1 MRRDIF
7 THKRVALVGLV
18 LAMALLVI
26 SMIGFN
32 GTKDTDSIAE
42 DVSVKVE
49 KRLRLL
55 DRYIDET
62 LKADPGNLPV
72 PEKIPED
79 MVIYL
84 YVNDSLVSWNNQF
97 PILNDRISVKMPF
110 ERMMPANNRIK
121 SPLTDIT
128 EDPEYMNLGSKWY
141 IVKAVEGNRSNKA
154 IAGLEIKNSLMED
167 ISRNDNG
174 TNARL
179 RIPKRY
185 SVSPVAETNGSA
197 VEIDGRPVFKISY
210 DPVRQNIYFDH
221 STLRWFALM
230 LFVSAMMIFLA
241 GHRTLKAY
249 FTVMPLLTVMM
260 TVSYIWGQR
269 MNGTASIF
277 SPVLFADGVFFSLG
291 ALLIVNTYITL
302 CCACTFL
309 VRGRI
314 TRALTS
320 DREGTRGRL
329 AVFGTLMLAATIL
342 TGIYIHLTL
351 DSLLNNSNI
360 SLELYMAG
368 DKLFY
373 SIIIYLSYTG
383 LLLCMLLQLHMLRPV
398 IHEFTGIRINLLTR
412 KPLIIFAFIIALYF
426 SLMSS
431 THGLMKEKDRATVWA
446 NRLAVERDLGLEL
459 QLRSVEDN
467 IISDQLISYMSVMEN
482 SSGMI
487 LNRITEYYLNRT
499 RQTYNISVMVFRE
512 GDNTGEAILQDI
524 IHNGEPIAEDSRFV
538 FISDIYGRNTYA
550 GIFMYYIPGQGVN
563 RMILQIEPNSNKED
577 TGYSRILG
585 RFRQPGDVNIPSH
598 YSYAKYKGGRIASY
612 KGNFPYPTVP
622 DRFNNVIVDNDEI
635 TVHRDKGNV
644 HFIARIGTEE
654 TIVIT
659 RPHRSILTYLTSF
672 SYLFFTFLL
681 LIFIFPQRR
690 EKRNLFRSHYFRTR
704 INIILFT
711 MSFLILSSMAVVSIL
726 FVYKRNEKNMF
737 NLMSSKVS
745 TVQGLIEDR
754 TGYVQDWNEL
764 AVPAFATVLK
774 ETGNATKSDITLYT
788 PGGKVFRSTSP
799 EVFEKLIIGSR
810 IDQEAFH
817 NIRNRNQR
825 FYINRE
831 SVAGYKFWTLYAP
844 LLNEHGDI
852 IAIMGI
858 PYTDANYDFR
868 SEALF
873 HASLLINLFIILLV
887 VSLFIS
893 TRIVNTMFTPLMEM
907 GKKMI
912 NADINTLEH
921 IGYDGDD
928 EISTL
933 VDAYNRMVKELKDST
948 RKLAQAERDKAW
960 SQMARQVAHEIKNPL
975 TPIKLE
981 IQRLIRLKQNGNP
994 KWEEKFEQVA
1004 AVVLEHIQILS
1015 DTANDFSTFAKLYT
1029 EAPVLIDLDK
1039 TLKDQLVIFDNKD
1052 NIKFTYI
1059 GMENAFVMAPKPQL
1073 IRVFVNL
1080 ITNAVQAIE
1089 IMQNEKAEHG
1099 EEQVQGHIIICL
1111 RNSTRDGYYDIVF
1124 DDNGPGVKGENLD
1137 KLFTPNFTTK
1147 SGGTGLGLAICR
1159 NIIEKCDGEIHY
1171 QKSFGLGGASFSI
1184 TIPKD
1189 ESLQGLQ

>member
-1 MRRDIF
+1 
-7 THKRVALVGLV
+7 
-18 LAMALLVI
+18 
-26 SMIGFN
+26 
-32 GTKDTDSIAE
+32 
-42 DVSVKVE
+42 
-49 KRLRLL
+49 
-55 DRYIDET
+55 
-62 LKADPGNLPV
+62 
-72 PEKIPED
+72 
-79 MVIYL
+79 
-84 YVNDSLVSWNNQF
+84 
-97 PILNDRISVKMPF
+97 
-110 ERMMPANNRIK
+110 
-121 SPLTDIT
+121 
-128 EDPEYMNLGSKWY
+128 
-141 IVKAVEGNRSNKA
+141 
-154 IAGLEIKNSLMED
+154 
-167 ISRNDNG
+167 
-174 TNARL
+174 
-179 RIPKRY
+179 
-185 SVSPVAETNGSA
+185 
-197 VEIDGRPVFKISY
+197 
-210 DPVRQNIYFDH
+210 
-221 STLRWFALM
+221 
-230 LFVSAMMIFLA
+230 
-241 GHRTLKAY
+241 
-249 FTVMPLLTVMM
+249 
-260 TVSYIWGQR
+260 
-269 MNGTASIF
+269 
-277 SPVLFADGVFFSLG
+277 
-291 ALLIVNTYITL
+291 
-302 CCACTFL
+302 
-309 VRGRI
+309 
-314 TRALTS
+314 
-320 DREGTRGRL
+320 
-329 AVFGTLMLAATIL
+329 
-342 TGIYIHLTL
+342 
-351 DSLLNNSNI
+351 
-360 SLELYMAG
+360 
-368 DKLFY
+368 
-373 SIIIYLSYTG
+373 
-383 LLLCMLLQLHMLRPV
+383 
-398 IHEFTGIRINLLTR
+398 
-412 KPLIIFAFIIALYF
+412 
-426 SLMSS
+426 
-431 THGLMKEKDRATVWA
+431 
-446 NRLAVERDLGLEL
+446 
-459 QLRSVEDN
+459 
-467 IISDQLISYMSVMEN
+467 
-482 SSGMI
+482 
-487 LNRITEYYLNRT
+487 
-499 RQTYNISVMVFRE
+499 
-512 GDNTGEAILQDI
+512 
-524 IHNGEPIAEDSRFV
+524 
-538 FISDIYGRNTYA
+538 
-550 GIFMYYIPGQGVN
+550 
-563 RMILQIEPNSNKED
+563 
-577 TGYSRILG
+577 
-585 RFRQPGDVNIPSH
+585 
-598 YSYAKYKGGRIASY
+598 
-612 KGNFPYPTVP
+612 
-622 DRFNNVIVDNDEI
+622 
-635 TVHRDKGNV
+635 
-644 HFIARIGTEE
+644 
-654 TIVIT
+654 
-659 RPHRSILTYLTSF
+659 
-672 SYLFFTFLL
+672 
-681 LIFIFPQRR
+681 
-690 EKRNLFRSHYFRTR
+690 
-704 INIILFT
+704 

-726 FVYKRNEKNMF
+726 FVYKRNEKNMY

-887 VSLFIS
+887 VSLLIS